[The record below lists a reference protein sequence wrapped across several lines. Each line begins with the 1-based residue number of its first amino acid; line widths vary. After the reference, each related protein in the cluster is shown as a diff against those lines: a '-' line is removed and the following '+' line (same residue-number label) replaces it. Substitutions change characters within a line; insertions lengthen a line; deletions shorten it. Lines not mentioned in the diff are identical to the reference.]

1 MHIYL
6 PAAAPLIVS
15 GLRLALIFT
24 IHGIIFAEMYASSE
38 GIGRRILDWGEAF
51 QMEPLL
57 ATVLLVLIVTM
68 ALNESMQ
75 LIEARVRTRLSLG
88 AGA

>member
-1 MHIYL
+1 M
-6 PAAAPLIVS
+6 
-15 GLRLALIFT
+15 
-24 IHGIIFAEMYASSE
+24 
-38 GIGRRILDWGEAF
+38 
-51 QMEPLL
+51 QPLL